1 MEGEGAMEIGEEG
14 VVMEEEVI
22 MGIGGDTTVID
33 RMVVEEDMEEGME
46 EATTEIDKTIT
57 TKEADIKT

>member
-14 VVMEEEVI
+14 GVMEEEVI
-22 MGIGGDTTVID
+22 MGIGGDTTAID